1 MATAADFQRAFQ
13 VDLPIGQVVGENIKL
28 AQEQERLRKEEA
40 EKQALYGLKAKE
52 DLFGEAAKLGS
63 SNELLN
69 NLNQTQLA
77 NITKSIS
84 DAEQK
89 VGRPLSAIELQP
101 YRQKMAELHALQ
113 TQYKGLEKNVD
124 DALAQA
130 GRYTNVLDLGKF
142 KTDIMA
148 QGVVRDEN
156 GSISV
161 SPDAAMSFYNQV
173 VSNPEIQSNYAN
185 QAQLHKELNTE
196 FGKTFTPQKIDVSTP
211 QERASGIIRYH
222 NLIPGITKM
231 NPKSNTPELDV
242 DKVKLGDTEYDAL
255 TPEAYEAYAS
265 LPLARTD
272 INLKK
277 KELAAKYR
285 SFSTDLN
292 DEQKNRLAAYESIKE
307 HYKGIGNLK
316 PVETD
321 DSELKRRREEA
332 RHVEDMRMR
341 NEYLNIAKENQAD
354 KKAAIKLSNLDAAF
368 NATEGVTDNVN
379 RAFPVDDRGY
389 TDISSVSRKR
399 AFLDP
404 KTNTYVKL
412 YSFRNA
418 NGELELYKQ
427 KAVTNYAAE
436 NTYKPAKE
444 EPVKI
449 TQDESQQ
456 LIKYNRPELAGGF
469 DLLNETAEPKGVYAP
484 MVSPPAVNYGAAIIN
499 EFVNAKKDRFKV
511 SQTNNTNAR

>member
-1 MATAADFQRAFQ
+1 
-13 VDLPIGQVVGENIKL
+13 
-28 AQEQERLRKEEA
+28 
-40 EKQALYGLKAKE
+40 
-52 DLFGEAAKLGS
+52 
-63 SNELLN
+63 
-69 NLNQTQLA
+69 
-77 NITKSIS
+77 
-84 DAEQK
+84 
-89 VGRPLSAIELQP
+89 
-101 YRQKMAELHALQ
+101 
-113 TQYKGLEKNVD
+113 VD

-142 KTDIMA
+142 KTDIMT

-321 DSELKRRREEA
+321 DSELRRRREEA

-354 KKAAIKLSNLDAAF
+354 KKAATKMSNYDAVI
-368 NATEGVTDNVN
+368 NA
-379 RAFPVDDRGY
+379 VDGY
-389 TDISSVSRKR
+389 TDYINQGFPRDNEGFTDLSSITKSR

-404 KTNTYVKL
+404 KSKGYFKL
-412 YSFRNA
+412 FSKVNA
-418 NGELELYKQ
+418 NGETEIYKQ
-427 KAVTNYAAE
+427 
-436 NTYKPAKE
+436 PATKDYQTDRYVASRDA
-444 EPVKI
+444 PKVKI
-449 TQDESQQ
+449 TQEEGKNMATYNKIDISGNYDAINEMPRPNGARAPVIAPAAANYGN
-456 LIKYNRPELAGGF
+456 LIKGFMGGDTT
-469 DLLNETAEPKGVYAP
+469 DL
-484 MVSPPAVNYGAAIIN
+484 
-499 EFVNAKKDRFKV
+499 FK
-511 SQTNNTNAR
+511 TK